1 MFFVILF
8 RQFYDFGIFV
18 PITEAYLLI
27 TFLQNTCFDVPA
39 PMAVYR
45 WTAPQQFFP
54 HIFAMNNHLSETS
67 PTPIPCQTTFDIL
80 VHDIY
85 NFGSSPPRTQ
95 ESQDKSSSSE
105 AESLG

>member
-1 MFFVILF
+1 
-8 RQFYDFGIFV
+8 
-18 PITEAYLLI
+18 
-27 TFLQNTCFDVPA
+27 
-39 PMAVYR
+39 
-45 WTAPQQFFP
+45 
-54 HIFAMNNHLSETS
+54 MNDHLSETS